1 MFRTTT
7 PFKTVL
13 WALCLA
19 CSTWASGQ
27 QAYPSKALKIVV
39 PFGAGGVADLTARTV
54 AQKMGENM
62 GQSIVIENKP
72 GAGGVVAT
80 DAVAKSTPDGY
91 TLLLMSNATA
101 VSAGLFK
108 SLPYDAEK
116 DLIPLSV
123 LGTFDI
129 AIVVPQ
135 ESKFASL
142 ADLLAFAKANPGKLN
157 IGSINVGST
166 QHLAAEL
173 FKSTAGID
181 AQVVPFN
188 GTPAVLTALR
198 GGQIDVGV
206 EILAPVL
213 PQIKGQALRALAV
226 TGDKR
231 AAALPQVPTAKEA
244 GVKTLYAASW
254 NALAAPAK
262 TPRDIV
268 QRLNQEIQSAL
279 NNPDVRKKLID
290 MNVDPQPGTLQQAA
304 DLLSSETKRWGDV
317 IQRAGITKQ

>member
-1 MFRTTT
+1 MNLKSR
-7 PFKTVL
+7 
-13 WALCLA
+13 WACLA
-19 CSTWASGQ
+19 LAALLGVLSANAFSQ
-27 QAYPSKALKIVV
+27 SAFPSKPLKIVV

-54 AQKMGENM
+54 AQKLGENL

-80 DAVAKSTPDGY
+80 DAVAKSAPDGY

-108 SLPYDAEK
+108 TLPYDAEK
-116 DLIPLSV
+116 DLTPLSV

-135 ESKFASL
+135 ESKFTTL
-142 ADLLAFAKANPGKLN
+142 QDLLKFGKANP
-157 IGSINVGST
+157 GSINVGST
-166 QHLAAEL
+166 QHLTAEL
-173 FKSTAGID
+173 FKATAGID

-198 GGQIDVGV
+198 GGQIDMAV

-231 AAALPQVPTAKEA
+231 SVALPQVPTAKEA
-244 GVKTLYAASW
+244 GVRNLYAASW
-254 NALAAPAK
+254 NALAVPSK

-268 QRLNQEIQSAL
+268 QKLNQEIQNAL
-279 NNPDVRKKLID
+279 NSADVRKKLLE
-290 MNVDPQPGTLQQAA
+290 MNVDPQPGSLQQAA
-304 DLLSSETKRWGDV
+304 DLLNNETKRWGDV
-317 IQRAGITKQ
+317 IQRAGIPKQ

>member
-7 PFKTVL
+7 PFKTVI

-19 CSTWASGQ
+19 CCTWASGQ

-62 GQSIVIENKP
+62 GQGIVIENKP

-80 DAVAKSTPDGY
+80 DAVAKSAPDGY

-304 DLLSSETKRWGDV
+304 DLLSSETRRWGDV
-317 IQRAGITKQ
+317 IQRAGIAKQ